1 MLSEK
6 ATTPAQIEEAT
17 SWLESAAAQG
27 NDNAS
32 LLLAKWLRA
41 AGPQQDLVRGAKW
54 LRYRVEHGDAGAQL
68 DLVQALQK
76 GEGMPD
82 DATQSLRWHM
92 TSAVF
97 GEVQAQRYLARE
109 MLADARPAALVAKG
123 RGALD
128 GANAQDQ
135 VCGSHTIGAL

>member
-76 GEGMPD
+76 GEGMPAD
-82 DATQSLRWHM
+82 STQSLRWYM
-92 TSAVF
+92 KSAEV
-97 GEVQAQRYLARE
+97 GEVQAQLYLARE
-109 MLADARPAALVAKG
+109 MLAAARPA
-123 RGALD
+123 R
-128 GANAQDQ
+128 
-135 VCGSHTIGAL
+135 SEEHTSELQSLMRSSYAVFCLKKKNKK

>member
-54 LRYRVEHGDAGAQL
+54 LRYRVEHGAAGAQL
-68 DLVQALQK
+68 ALVPALQK
-76 GEGMPD
+76 GDSMQADSTP
-82 DATQSLRWHM
+82 ALRWYIK
-92 TSAVF
+92 SA
-97 GEVQAQRYLARE
+97 ER
-109 MLADARPAALVAKG
+109 K
-123 RGALD
+123 
-128 GANAQDQ
+128 
-135 VCGSHTIGAL
+135 